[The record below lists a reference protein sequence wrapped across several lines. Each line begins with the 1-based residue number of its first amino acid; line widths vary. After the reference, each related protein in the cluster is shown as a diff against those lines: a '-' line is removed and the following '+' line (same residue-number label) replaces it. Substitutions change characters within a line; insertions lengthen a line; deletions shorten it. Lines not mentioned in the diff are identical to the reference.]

1 MHQTVRSLS
10 DRSRGRRNS
19 DSMAWE
25 IVFVF
30 GLLVFAIAS
39 FIWERISADL
49 TALTVF
55 AVLIFVSMATQSDLL
70 PSLDVTLGVFSNS
83 APITIAGMFIVSAA
97 LERTGG
103 IDLITG
109 YLKKMV
115 KLPYRGF
122 IFVMVLG
129 VAGVS
134 AFVNNTPVVIVLMP
148 VMLSLSRDMGIASSK
163 LLIPLS
169 YASIFGGTCTLLGT
183 STNLLA
189 SGILKESGHDPIGM
203 FELASVGL
211 PVLFCGAIYLVIFGN
226 RLLPHRETL
235 TSILTEEERKEFI
248 TEAFIRSGSEL
259 HGKVVTETNLLKN
272 RGIRLLEIVRHGIA
286 VPGDP
291 KEQTLQYG
299 DRLVLACRPS
309 GVAEAHSMKGIT
321 MQSELAEGLETIAS
335 DEGALVEGVVA
346 PQASIA
352 GLTLGEINFRQR
364 FRMVVVAVHRKG
376 TNQRERLSSLRLQ
389 AGDTL
394 LMMGSSDAINSL
406 ASSDNIIILD
416 RPRLPARSLRVK
428 MPIAILTSTSIVAL
442 ASFNLVPIVAAV
454 ALGVATL
461 LLTGCLKPKDAY
473 ASVEWSILVIIF
485 GMLALGQAMDSTGAS
500 QLIANNLTGLVRTF
514 APTHLEAIFMLA
526 IIYIITSVFTEFLSN
541 NAAVALMVPIALGI
555 AATLGVDPRPF
566 VIASCIAASASFS
579 TPIGYQTNTYVYGV
593 GGYKFTDFTKV
604 GLPLNFIYFAVSVFI
619 IPRVWSF

>member
-1 MHQTVRSLS
+1 MT
-10 DRSRGRRNS
+10 
-19 DSMAWE
+19 WE
-25 IVFVF
+25 ILFIF
-30 GLLVFAIAS
+30 GLLVFAIVS

-49 TALTVF
+49 TSLTVF
-55 AVLIFVSMATQSDLL
+55 GILLFVSMLTESDALPTLEATLS
-70 PSLDVTLGVFSNS
+70 VFGNS
-83 APITIAGMFIVSAA
+83 APLTIAGMFIVSAA
-97 LERTGG
+97 LERTGA

-109 YLKKMV
+109 YLRKLV

-122 IFVMVLG
+122 MFIMILG

-148 VMLSLSRDMGIASSK
+148 VILSLSREMGVASSK

-189 SGILKESGHDPIGM
+189 SGILLDAGHAPIGM

-211 PVLFCGAIYLVIFGN
+211 PILAFGSVYLVLFGN
-226 RLLPHRETL
+226 KLLPHRETL
-235 TSILTEEERKEFI
+235 TSILTDEERKEFI
-248 TEAFIRSGSEL
+248 TEAFVRAGSDL
-259 HGKVVTETNLLKN
+259 HGKTAKEGELLKH
-272 RGIRLLEIVRHGIA
+272 GIRLLEIVRHGIA

-291 KEQTLQYG
+291 RDHKLQFG

-321 MQSELAEGLETIAS
+321 IQTELAEGLETIAT
-335 DEGALVEGVVA
+335 DEGALVEGVLA
-346 PQASIA
+346 PHASIA

-376 TNQRERLSSLRLQ
+376 TNQRERLSNLRLQ

-394 LMMGSSDAINSL
+394 LMMGSTASIDSL
-406 ASSDNIIILD
+406 ANSDEIIILD
-416 RPRLPARSLRVK
+416 RPRVPARSLRIK
-428 MPIAILTSTSIVAL
+428 MPIAIATTIGIVTMATL
-442 ASFNLVPIVAAV
+442 NLVPIVSAV
-454 ALGVATL
+454 CLGVAIIL
-461 LLTGCLKPKDAY
+461 LSGCMKAKDAY
-473 ASVEWSILVIIF
+473 ASVEWSILIIIF

-500 QLIANNLTGLVRTF
+500 LLIAENMTGLVAQF
-514 APTHLEAIFMLA
+514 APVHLQNVIMLA
-526 IIYIITSVFTEFLSN
+526 LIYVITSTFTEFLSN

-555 AATLGVDPRPF
+555 AVTLGVDPRPF
-566 VIASCIAASASFS
+566 VVASCIAASASFA

-593 GGYKFTDFTKV
+593 GGYRFFDFTKV
-604 GLPLNFIYFAVSVFI
+604 GLPLNLICFVITVTVVPIFWDF
-619 IPRVWSF
+619 

>member
-1 MHQTVRSLS
+1 MT
-10 DRSRGRRNS
+10 
-19 DSMAWE
+19 WE
-25 IVFVF
+25 ILFIF
-30 GLLVFAIAS
+30 GLLVFAIVS

-49 TALTVF
+49 TSLTVF
-55 AVLIFVSMATQSDLL
+55 GILLFISMLTDSDAL
-70 PSLDVTLGVFSNS
+70 PTLEATLGVFGNS
-83 APITIAGMFIVSAA
+83 APLTIAGMFIVSAA
-97 LERTGG
+97 LERTGA

-109 YLKKMV
+109 YLRKLV

-122 IFVMVLG
+122 MFVMILG

-148 VMLSLSRDMGIASSK
+148 VILSLSREMGVASSK

-189 SGILKESGHDPIGM
+189 SGILLDAGHAPIGM

-211 PVLFCGAIYLVIFGN
+211 PILIFGSVYLVLFGN
-226 RLLPHRETL
+226 KLLPHRETL
-235 TSILTEEERKEFI
+235 TSILSDEERKEFI
-248 TEAFIRSGSEL
+248 TEAFVRAGSDL
-259 HGKVVTETNLLKN
+259 HGKTAQEGELLKH
-272 RGIRLLEIVRHGIA
+272 GIRLLEIVRHGIA
-286 VPGDP
+286 VHGDP
-291 KEQTLQYG
+291 KDHKLQYG

-321 MQSELAEGLETIAS
+321 IQTELAEGLETIAT

-346 PQASIA
+346 PNASIA

-376 TNQRERLSSLRLQ
+376 TNQRERLSNLRLQ

-394 LMMGSSDAINSL
+394 LMMGSTASIDSL
-406 ASSDNIIILD
+406 ANSDEIIILD
-416 RPRLPARSLRVK
+416 RPRVPARSLRVK
-428 MPIAILTSTSIVAL
+428 MPIAIGTTIGIVTL
-442 ASFNLVPIVAAV
+442 ATLNFVPIVSAV
-454 ALGVATL
+454 CLGVAIIL
-461 LLTGCLKPKDAY
+461 LSGCMKAKDAY
-473 ASVEWSILVIIF
+473 ASVEWSILIIIF

-500 QLIANNLTGLVRTF
+500 LLIAESMTSLVGQF
-514 APTHLEAIFMLA
+514 APAHLQNVIMLA
-526 IIYIITSVFTEFLSN
+526 LIYLITSTFTEFLSN

-566 VIASCIAASASFS
+566 VVASCIAASASFA

-593 GGYKFTDFTKV
+593 GGYRFFDFTKV
-604 GLPLNFIYFAVSVFI
+604 GLPLNLICFAVTVAVVPIF
-619 IPRVWSF
+619 WDF

>member
-1 MHQTVRSLS
+1 MT
-10 DRSRGRRNS
+10 
-19 DSMAWE
+19 WE
-25 IVFVF
+25 ILFIF
-30 GLLVFAIAS
+30 GLLVFAIVS

-49 TALTVF
+49 TSLTVF
-55 AVLIFVSMATQSDLL
+55 GTLLFVSMLTNSDAL
-70 PSLDVTLGVFSNS
+70 PSLEATLGVFGNS
-83 APITIAGMFIVSAA
+83 APLTIAGMFIVSAA
-97 LERTGG
+97 LERTGA

-109 YLKKMV
+109 YLRKLV

-122 IFVMVLG
+122 MFVMILG

-148 VMLSLSRDMGIASSK
+148 VILSLSREMGVASSK

-189 SGILKESGHDPIGM
+189 SGILLDAGHASIGM

-211 PVLFCGAIYLVIFGN
+211 PILIFGSVYLVLFGN
-226 RLLPHRETL
+226 KLLPHRETL
-235 TSILTEEERKEFI
+235 TSILSDEERKEFI
-248 TEAFIRSGSEL
+248 TEAFVRAGSDL
-259 HGKVVTETNLLKN
+259 HGKTAKEGELLKH
-272 RGIRLLEIVRHGIA
+272 GIRLLEIVRHGIA

-291 KEQTLQYG
+291 KDHKLQYG

-321 MQSELAEGLETIAS
+321 IQTELAEGLETIAT

-346 PQASIA
+346 PNASIA

-376 TNQRERLSSLRLQ
+376 TNQRERLSNLRLQ

-394 LMMGSSDAINSL
+394 LMMGSTASIDSL
-406 ASSDNIIILD
+406 ANSDEIIILD
-416 RPRLPARSLRVK
+416 RPRVPARSLRVK
-428 MPIAILTSTSIVAL
+428 MPIAISTTIGIVTL
-442 ASFNLVPIVAAV
+442 ATLNLVPIVSAV
-454 ALGVATL
+454 CLGVAIVL
-461 LLTGCLKPKDAY
+461 LSGCMKAKDAY
-473 ASVEWSILVIIF
+473 ASVEWSILIIIF

-500 QLIANNLTGLVRTF
+500 LLIAESMTGLVGQF
-514 APTHLEAIFMLA
+514 APAHLQNVIMLA
-526 IIYIITSVFTEFLSN
+526 LIYVITSTFTEFLSN

-566 VIASCIAASASFS
+566 VVASCIAASASFA

-593 GGYKFTDFTKV
+593 GGYRFFDFTKV
-604 GLPLNFIYFAVSVFI
+604 GLPLNLICFAVTVAFVPI
-619 IPRVWSF
+619 FWDF

>member
-1 MHQTVRSLS
+1 MT
-10 DRSRGRRNS
+10 
-19 DSMAWE
+19 WE
-25 IVFVF
+25 ILFIF
-30 GLLVFAIAS
+30 GLLVFAIVS

-49 TALTVF
+49 TSLTVF
-55 AVLIFVSMATQSDLL
+55 GILLFISMLTDSDAL
-70 PSLDVTLGVFSNS
+70 PTLEATLGVFGNS
-83 APITIAGMFIVSAA
+83 APLTIAGMFIVSAA
-97 LERTGG
+97 LERTGA

-109 YLKKMV
+109 YLRKLV

-122 IFVMVLG
+122 MFVMILG

-148 VMLSLSRDMGIASSK
+148 VILSLSREMGVASSK

-189 SGILKESGHDPIGM
+189 SGILLDAGHAPIGM

-211 PVLFCGAIYLVIFGN
+211 PILIFGSVYLVLFGN
-226 RLLPHRETL
+226 KLLPHRETL
-235 TSILTEEERKEFI
+235 TSILSDEERKEFI
-248 TEAFIRSGSEL
+248 TEAFVRAGSDL
-259 HGKVVTETNLLKN
+259 HGKTAQEGELLKH
-272 RGIRLLEIVRHGIA
+272 GIRLLEIVRHGIA

-291 KEQTLQYG
+291 KDHKLQYG

-321 MQSELAEGLETIAS
+321 IQTELAEGLETIAT

-346 PQASIA
+346 PNASIA

-376 TNQRERLSSLRLQ
+376 TNQRERLSNLRLQ

-394 LMMGSSDAINSL
+394 LMMGSTASIDSL
-406 ASSDNIIILD
+406 ANSDEIIILD
-416 RPRLPARSLRVK
+416 RPRVPARSLRVK
-428 MPIAILTSTSIVAL
+428 MPIAIGTTIGIVTMATL
-442 ASFNLVPIVAAV
+442 NLVPIVSAV
-454 ALGVATL
+454 CLGVAIIL
-461 LLTGCLKPKDAY
+461 LSGCMKAKDAY
-473 ASVEWSILVIIF
+473 ASVEWSILIIIF

-500 QLIANNLTGLVRTF
+500 LLIAESMTGLVGQF
-514 APTHLEAIFMLA
+514 APAHLQNVIMLA
-526 IIYIITSVFTEFLSN
+526 LIYVITSTFTEFLSN

-566 VIASCIAASASFS
+566 VVASCIAASASFA

-593 GGYKFTDFTKV
+593 GGYRFFDFTKV
-604 GLPLNFIYFAVSVFI
+604 GLPLNLICFAVTVAVVPIF
-619 IPRVWSF
+619 WDF